1 MQVLVEI
8 ECRRCQVTDLT
19 QLLKHRIQYFERFKS
34 LKIQDIGCQDQVLF
48 LIGYSTQDK
57 TYYLSSLSFE
67 NVSDSL
73 FYSLS

>member
-1 MQVLVEI
+1 MLAEVEF
-8 ECRRCQVTDLT
+8 RRCQVTDLT
-19 QLLKHRIQYFERFKS
+19 KLLTFQYFERFKS
-34 LKIQDIGCQDQVLF
+34 LKSQDIGCQDQLLF
-48 LIGYSTQDK
+48 LTGYSTQDK